1 MDENRIKE
9 LAEEYTNLWDMDGA
23 EGWSEKAVADL
34 IRTVAAEAR
43 KEGIEEMRSAAKLCN
58 DARRFPAVLSA
69 HEFEVWMNGE
79 IDERAERLK
88 EKGK

>member
-1 MDENRIKE
+1 MTDERIKE
-9 LAEEYTNLWDMDGA
+9 LIIAEKQHKGSLAN
-23 EGWSEKAVADL
+23 L

-43 KEGIEEMRSAAKLCN
+43 EEGIDEMRDAAKLCN

-79 IDERAERLK
+79 IDEIAERLK

>member
-1 MDENRIKE
+1 MTEERKKE
-9 LAEEYTNLWDMDGA
+9 LAQKYTCKIVKQ
-23 EGWSEKAVADL
+23 ERYQEITITRL
-34 IRTVAAEAR
+34 IRIVASEAR
-43 KEGIEEMRSAAKLCN
+43 NGGIDEMRDAAKLCN